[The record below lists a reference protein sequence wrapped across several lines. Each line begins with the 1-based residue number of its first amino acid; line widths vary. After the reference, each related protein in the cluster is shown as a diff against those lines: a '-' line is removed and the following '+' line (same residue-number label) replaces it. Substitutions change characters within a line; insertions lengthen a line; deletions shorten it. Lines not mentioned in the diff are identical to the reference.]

1 MKSRGRSPAP
11 SSKAR
16 DSVRGGSVGPGA
28 STSNYSSEAED
39 TPWSAFSSSSGFTLS
54 VDDSH
59 GHRLEHGSHSANASP
74 NHTLSHASAA
84 DAAENISNSIWYD
97 ELDQGGGVSNLDPA
111 AKQRALDTVQSK
123 IGKTKELIKNEQNTR
138 DENVDEYLKLSANAD
153 RQQLSRIKQV
163 FEKKN
168 QKSAQSIAQL
178 QRKLEAYQKKARDI
192 EHNGAGSHKQ
202 PKEVLKAVGQG
213 IKNVGGGVVGYT
225 INKPKEFAHLIRN
238 KFGSAD
244 NINNTVKDDG
254 DERRSQH
261 GGSATLP
268 REGSAG
274 GSVLSGG
281 ERQSS
286 FEGPDPRQCVSED
299 GRTSEP
305 LTASSVT
312 SDSEGNLK
320 QQTRPENSMLS
331 PRHTAGNIHAS
342 AMGLESLMSEIH
354 DRREETDRL
363 SEALE
368 VQRQHFKQ
376 ELEFLGDQLRDE
388 RFRCERLEEQMNDLT
403 ELHQNEMENIRS
415 GVTDMEE
422 KVQYQ
427 SDERFRD
434 IQEQLSSLETKISRM
449 EHQAAQHQQYVTLE
463 GIENSNARALV
474 VKGINVLLTLLQVIL
489 LILATI
495 AQIIKPFLKSP
506 TRIVSTL
513 LLIFAVVTAIK
524 QWADLK
530 ELSLAVATKMG
541 PSSSSQGSQGEGQMG
556 QHTTSSSGTHTQ
568 GTTSKG

>member
-11 SSKAR
+11 SSRAR
-16 DSVRGGSVGPGA
+16 DSIRGGSVGPGV

-39 TPWSAFSSSSGFTLS
+39 APWSGFSSASGFTLS

-59 GHRLEHGSHSANASP
+59 GHRVDHGTHSANASP
-74 NHTLSHASAA
+74 NHTLSHSSAA
-84 DAAENISNSIWYD
+84 EAAENISNSIWYD
-97 ELDQGGGVSNLDPA
+97 ELDQSGVSNLDPA
-111 AKQRALDTVQSK
+111 AKQKALDTVQSK
-123 IGKTKELIKNEQNTR
+123 IGKTKELIKNEQNSR

-168 QKSAQSIAQL
+168 QKSAQSVAQL
-178 QRKLEAYQKKARDI
+178 QRKLEAYQRKARDI

-225 INKPKEFAHLIRN
+225 ISKPKEFAHLIRN

-244 NINNTVKDDG
+244 NINNSVKEDG

-312 SDSEGNLK
+312 SDSGGNL
-320 QQTRPENSMLS
+320 QQQQARADNSLLS
-331 PRHTAGNIHAS
+331 PRHTAGLSGAS
-342 AMGLESLMSEIH
+342 GMGLESLMSEIH

-363 SEALE
+363 SESLE

-434 IQEQLSSLETKISRM
+434 IQEQLASLETKISRM
-449 EHQAAQHQQYVTLE
+449 EHQAAQHQQYVTLQ

-506 TRIVSTL
+506 ARIVSTL
-513 LLIFAVVTAIK
+513 LLILGLVTAIK

-530 ELSLAVATKMG
+530 ELSMAVATKMG
-541 PSSSSQGSQGEGQMG
+541 PSSSSSGTPPSPE
-556 QHTTSSSGTHTQ
+556 TSS
-568 GTTSKG
+568 